1 MPPKEAATTSSG
13 ALSIEESTDRIRAV
27 LASIAGVE
35 RELEACAAGTSSLE
49 DKTRRVGQLKGALNE
64 YINTLKSLHGEM
76 VHGGIVKD
84 PKGLGGSG
92 ASASASAS
100 APDGAHVEVPVEVI
114 EYLDQG
120 KNPDEALRLVF
131 GSVLKRGQDVKGK
144 EQALQTFYAAATASA
159 TASAADQSS

>member
-1 MPPKEAATTSSG
+1 MPPKEAETTSSSG

-92 ASASASAS
+92 ASASA
-100 APDGAHVEVPVEVI
+100 PDGAHVEVPVEVI

>member
-1 MPPKEAATTSSG
+1 MPPNEAATTSSSSG

-35 RELEACAAGTSSLE
+35 RELEACAAGGSSLE

-64 YINTLKSLHGEM
+64 YINTLKSLHGDM

-84 PKGLGGSG
+84 PKGLGGSWSG
-92 ASASASAS
+92 ASAS

-120 KNPDEALRLVF
+120 KNPDDALRLVF
-131 GSVLKRGQDVKGK
+131 WSVLKRGQDVKGK
-144 EQALQTFYAAATASA
+144 EQALQTFYAAAS
-159 TASAADQSS
+159 ASAADQSS

>member
-1 MPPKEAATTSSG
+1 MPPKEAATTSSSG

-92 ASASASAS
+92 ASASASA
-100 APDGAHVEVPVEVI
+100 PDGAHVGVPVGVI